1 MRFLRFPLALPIFHP
16 VTLCR
21 ARSSEALAYIPG
33 VLDLF
38 AIRRSQTTEVEIRL
52 FLPYLRSGDCASHA
66 VGQDRLI
73 LTCLRT
79 TGKCARFSGERK
91 LQALI
96 GHSIDI
102 KVLTDLKKRRNKAL
116 YRHEGPSGPKEVP
129 PLHPEPLSKRAAIGK
144 PMARLVGS
152 AQHPKSKPTSRSV
165 RTCMSIARRTE
176 KNPKVRRS
184 LISIEK
190 HAGPL
195 PKVR

>member
-21 ARSSEALAYIPG
+21 SRSPD
-33 VLDLF
+33 LDLF

-52 FLPYLRSGDCASHA
+52 FLPYLRSTCARPPS

-73 LTCLRT
+73 LTCLPSVLDLFANNWHVCQLF
-79 TGKCARFSGERK
+79 GDPK

-96 GHSIDI
+96 GPSIDMKVLTDLEKRRDAFSIDI
-102 KVLTDLKKRRNKAL
+102 KVPMDLKRSLLCIQSRFPNAPPPANPRRVSLARRNIRKAT
-116 YRHEGPSGPKEVP
+116 
-129 PLHPEPLSKRAAIGK
+129 PLQ
-144 PMARLVGS
+144 VC
-152 AQHPKSKPTSRSV
+152 

-184 LISIEK
+184 LMSIAR
-190 HAGPL
+190 AGSRVI
-195 PKVR
+195 KVR